1 MSKGKI
7 FLVGFGPGSESHMS
21 VRALQAIEESDVVI
35 GYSTYIRL
43 VKNLLAG
50 KEVVRKGMTEE
61 IDRCLQAYEHAQKGK
76 TVALISSG
84 DIGVYGMAG
93 PTYEV
98 LLQSGW
104 SPDSGIEVEIV
115 PGTTALSAAAAL
127 VGAPL
132 THDFCSISLSD
143 LLTPWPVIAKRLDAA
158 GRSDFVIALYN
169 PKSGRRTGQIAEAQ
183 RILLQYRQADT
194 PVAIVKSAFRDLQEI
209 QMVRLDQM
217 KDCKIGM
224 LTTVLIGNSSTFMRE
239 GLMITPRGYSNKYDG
254 ITGLTLEGEK
264 RGRSLSMGLDGWKA
278 CVRQHLRKHGEHSLH
293 TVSRH
298 FDTGV
303 GEILSAIAQAS
314 ATDPAADFRSLLLPD
329 ENLTRIIQAVQH
341 WGPDGTRSPMQW
353 SVQVLTQALL
363 TILKESMPCQ
373 VLSQTVRSGLLILYP
388 ILLAGQQLK
397 IENEHFHLHID
408 WSRVTGAWLL
418 RHAEQKCG
426 IYFLDKYNACVF
438 SLSLR
443 RKDGIFD
450 INARQRFEQL
460 WQESSQ
466 PGQREIAA
474 NE

>member
-7 FLVGFGPGSESHMS
+7 LLVGFGPGSESHMS

-43 VKNLLAG
+43 VKNLLDG

-61 IDRCLQAYEHAQKGK
+61 IDRCIQAYEHAQKGK

-84 DIGVYGMAG
+84 DIGIYGMAG

-104 SPDSGIEVEIV
+104 TPDSDIEVEIV
-115 PGTTALSAAAAL
+115 PGSTALSASASL

-183 RILLQYRQADT
+183 RILLQYRKADT

-209 QMVRLDQM
+209 QMVRLDEM

-224 LTTVLIGNSSTFMRE
+224 LTTVLIGNSSTFMQE
-239 GLMITPRGYSNKYDG
+239 GLMITPRGYRNKYDG
-254 ITGLTLEGEK
+254 ITGETLDGEK

-278 CVRQHLRKHGEHSLH
+278 CVRQHLRNNGGDDLQV
-293 TVSRH
+293 VSRY
-298 FDTGV
+298 FDTEV
-303 GEILSAIAQAS
+303 GEILSAIADSSDNDQAGNFS
-314 ATDPAADFRSLLLPD
+314 ALMAASETLTDIMQTIQCWETLRVAVRSEAGAVSELF
-329 ENLTRIIQAVQH
+329 IQA
-341 WGPDGTRSPMQW
+341 GD
-353 SVQVLTQALL
+353 L
-363 TILKESMPCQ
+363 E
-373 VLSQTVRSGLLILYP
+373 LSG
-388 ILLAGQQLK
+388 AKLK
-397 IENEHFHLHID
+397 IESEHFYLQVDCARIA
-408 WSRVTGAWLL
+408 GIWLV
-418 RHAEQKCG
+418 RRAGQMYA
-426 IYFLDKYNACVF
+426 IYFLDKHNDTVF
-438 SLSLR
+438 TLSLL
-443 RKDGIFD
+443 RKDGVFD
-450 INARQRFEQL
+450 ANAWQQFDSL
-460 WQESSQ
+460 WQQLSSSEQ
-466 PGQREIAA
+466 EALA
-474 NE
+474 VNE

>member
-1 MSKGKI
+1 MRKGKI
-7 FLVGFGPGSESHMS
+7 LLVGFGPGSESHMS
-21 VRALQAIEESDVVI
+21 VRALQAIEEADVVI

-43 VKNLLAG
+43 VKNLLDG
-50 KEVVRKGMTEE
+50 KEIIRKGMTEE
-61 IDRCLQAYEHAQKGK
+61 IDRCLQAYEQAKQGK
-76 TVALISSG
+76 VVVLVSSG

-104 SPDSGIEVEIV
+104 TPDSDIEVEIV
-115 PGTTALSAAAAL
+115 PGTTALSASAAL

-183 RILLQYRQADT
+183 RILLQYRKADT

-209 QMVRLDQM
+209 QRVRLDEM

-254 ITGLTLEGEK
+254 ITGATLDGET
-264 RGRSLSMGLDGWKA
+264 RGRSLGMGLEGWKA
-278 CVRQHLRKHGEHSLH
+278 CVRQHLRNHGEQSLH
-293 TVSRH
+293 AISRH
-298 FDTGV
+298 FDTDV
-303 GEILSAIAQAS
+303 GEILSAIAD
-314 ATDPAADFRSLLLPD
+314 ATDDDPAADFSSLRLPG
-329 ENLTRIIQAVQH
+329 EMQLSIIPTVKH
-341 WGPDGTRSPMQW
+341 WGPLR
-353 SVQVLTQALL
+353 VV
-363 TILKESMPCQ
+363 
-373 VLSQTVRSGLLILYP
+373 VRSE
-388 ILLAGQQLK
+388 AGAVSELFIQAKDLMLSGEQLK
-397 IENEHFHLHID
+397 IENEYFHLHID

-418 RHAEQKCG
+418 RRAEQMCG
-426 IYFLDKYNACVF
+426 IYFLDKHNVSVF
-438 SLSLR
+438 SLSLL
-443 RKDGIFD
+443 RKDGVFD
-450 INARQRFEQL
+450 VNARQRFEQL
-460 WQESSQ
+460 WQESIRS
-466 PGQREIAA
+466 GQRAIAA